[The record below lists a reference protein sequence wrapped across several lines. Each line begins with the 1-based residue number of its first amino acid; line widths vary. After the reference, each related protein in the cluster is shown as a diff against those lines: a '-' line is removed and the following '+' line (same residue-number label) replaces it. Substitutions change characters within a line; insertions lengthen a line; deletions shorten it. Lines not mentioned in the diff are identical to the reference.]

1 MKPACMTPEE
11 YQLWDEGNAGLRVMF
26 RESSPC
32 RDCTPLF
39 HADMVAGG
47 MCDGVPGAPSGGQ
60 PPDDMKTRPRYSTV
74 TSQPKIG
81 SALMT
86 LTQEDAILGTMRYC
100 ARCGEWWPQDSE
112 FWIVQVRRAGMRNT
126 SRGRA
131 YTLLHDVTGYTCR
144 ACRREQQT
152 AYAKRRRAAA

>member
-1 MKPACMTPEE
+1 MDEKEWLVWCDANER
-11 YQLWDEGNAGLRVMF
+11 LWGVQRSE
-26 RESSPC
+26 SPC
-32 RDCTPLF
+32 RDCLPLF

-47 MCDGVPGAPSGGQ
+47 QCDGTPLPGERTSGQ
-60 PPDDMKTRPRYSTV
+60 PSDGMKTRPRYSTV

-86 LTQEDAILGTMRYC
+86 LTQEDAVLGTMRYC
-100 ARCGEWWPQDSE
+100 ARCHEWWPQDSE
-112 FWIVQVRRAGMRNT
+112 FWIVQVRRVGMRNT
-126 SRGRA
+126 SRGHV

-152 AYAKRRRAAA
+152 AYARRRRAAA